1 MAMRLCAVKL
11 SAGAFLICRTQR
23 RTDDQ
28 AFSRPPDVP
37 APHEPITSGPVRT
50 LHYLA
55 RMEIGNVRAM
65 ALDMPGTAVN
75 ERYGRPSY
83 SVKKKTYLTVWA
95 DEQRAVL
102 KLTPAQQAAFSEEF
116 PDAYAPLAHKLGT
129 YGWTSVQVEQVS
141 ERIFR
146 YAMDLAWR
154 NVAPKWLV
162 LTRTAPPK
170 G

>member
-1 MAMRLCAVKL
+1 MQGRM
-11 SAGAFLICRTQR
+11 G
-23 RTDDQ
+23 DQ
-28 AFSRPPDVP
+28 AFSRPSDV
-37 APHEPITSGPVRT
+37 AAHRPITSGTVPT

-55 RMEIGNVRAM
+55 RMEIGNLREM
-65 ALDMPGTAVN
+65 ALDMPGTAGK
-75 ERYGRPSY
+75 EHHGRPSY

-102 KLTPAQQAAFSEEF
+102 KLTPAQQSAFGEEF
-116 PDAYAPLAHKLGT
+116 PDAFVPVQQKLGT
-129 YGWTSVQVEQVS
+129 YGWTSVHVEQVS
-141 ERIFR
+141 ARLFR
-146 YAMDLAWR
+146 YALDLAWR